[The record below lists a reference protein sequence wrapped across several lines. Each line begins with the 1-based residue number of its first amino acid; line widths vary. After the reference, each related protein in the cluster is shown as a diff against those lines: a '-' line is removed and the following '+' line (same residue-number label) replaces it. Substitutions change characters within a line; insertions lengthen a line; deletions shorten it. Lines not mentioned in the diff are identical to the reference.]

1 MLVNFGFKTTLIV
14 LITIAMAVMGVIN
27 SSQKSDYIT
36 PDDGGGWIKTSRGV
50 EAVILEKNGPA
61 ARAGILKGDILLT
74 INDEQVTRATD
85 VSEKLYLL
93 GVWSKAKYSLVR
105 AGINYSTTLV
115 ITPQPTNIRL
125 KQFLELV
132 GFLYLFTGLS

>member
-61 ARAGILKGDILLT
+61 ARAGILKGDILL
-74 INDEQVTRATD
+74 
-85 VSEKLYLL
+85 L
-93 GVWSKAKYSLVR
+93 SL
-105 AGINYSTTLV
+105 IH
-115 ITPQPTNIRL
+115 I
-125 KQFLELV
+125 
-132 GFLYLFTGLS
+132 

>member
-50 EAVILEKNGPA
+50 EAVILEKNGPE
-61 ARAGILKGDILLT
+61 I
-74 INDEQVTRATD
+74 
-85 VSEKLYLL
+85 YLL
-93 GVWSKAKYSLVR
+93 HQYLRR
-105 AGINYSTTLV
+105 AFLISDDVHTCFDSVY
-115 ITPQPTNIRL
+115 ITFGGHFGAPFWGHFGEPFGDVPN
-125 KQFLELV
+125 
-132 GFLYLFTGLS
+132 GCSYLFG